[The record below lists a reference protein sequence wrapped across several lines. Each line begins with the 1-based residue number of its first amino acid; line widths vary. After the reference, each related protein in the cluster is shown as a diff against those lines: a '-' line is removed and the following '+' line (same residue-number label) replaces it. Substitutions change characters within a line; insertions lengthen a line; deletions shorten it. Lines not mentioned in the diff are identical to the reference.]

1 MHLSTPSTPAV
12 CYENADNKLAH
23 QGGTFF
29 GTRDRFRGR
38 QKFLHGPRLGVGGG
52 GGWERWSGDDS
63 SAITFIVH
71 LIFIIIASAPPQTIW
86 HYILQVRDPW
96 IRFLPGRRKD
106 LYIITVEAKPPK
118 KWWVPDPSL
127 YHKAFPTQKHT
138 HTHTHTHTS
147 LPFSQLFST
156 LYLQTKIIR
165 NSRKDPTLTENTNNR
180 LKKES

>member
-1 MHLSTPSTPAV
+1 
-12 CYENADNKLAH
+12 
-23 QGGTFF
+23 
-29 GTRDRFRGR
+29 
-38 QKFLHGPRLGVGGG
+38 VGW
-52 GGWERWSGDDS
+52 GWERWSGDDS

-138 HTHTHTHTS
+138 HTHTHTHTH
-147 LPFSQLFST
+147 LST
-156 LYLQTKIIR
+156 I
-165 NSRKDPTLTENTNNR
+165 
-180 LKKES
+180 